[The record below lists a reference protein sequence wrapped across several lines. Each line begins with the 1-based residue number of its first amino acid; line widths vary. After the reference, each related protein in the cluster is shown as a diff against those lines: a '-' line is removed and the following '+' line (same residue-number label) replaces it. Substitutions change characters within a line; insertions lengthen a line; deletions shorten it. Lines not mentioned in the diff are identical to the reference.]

1 MKSNKQYINLN
12 TINSQYYEMACEYM
26 AKTELYDRSLTN
38 CRSPWDKTEAFLDN
52 PRVKKLSNEYAAQL
66 RKYYSKICGGTW
78 QFIHNEI
85 HKHTEYTA
93 QMWIDEYY
101 RLREEVEDGNNT

>member
-38 CRSPWDKTEAFLDN
+38 CRSPWDKTEAFLNN
-52 PRVKKLSNEYAAQL
+52 PHVKRLSNEYAAQL

-85 HKHTEYTA
+85 HKHTKYSA
-93 QMWIDEYY
+93 QMWINEWNRIRAEEGLLDE
-101 RLREEVEDGNNT
+101 T

>member
-1 MKSNKQYINLN
+1 MGM
-12 TINSQYYEMACEYM
+12 TINEIYLMACEYM
-26 AKTELYDRSLTN
+26 AKTELYDRSLTY

-52 PRVKKLSNEYAAQL
+52 PHVRRLSNEYAAQL
-66 RKYYSKICGGTW
+66 RKYYSEICGGTW

-85 HKHTEYTA
+85 HKHTKYSA

-101 RLREEVEDGNNT
+101 RLREVLKDGNDT

>member
-1 MKSNKQYINLN
+1 MGMSIDEIYL
-12 TINSQYYEMACEYM
+12 MACEYM

-38 CRSPWDKTEAFLDN
+38 CRSPYDETEAFIDCN
-52 PRVKKLSNEYAAQL
+52 PRVRKFSNEYAAQL
-66 RKYYSKICGGTW
+66 RRYYNEQCGGTW

-85 HKHTEYTA
+85 HKHTKYTA

-101 RLREEVEDGNNT
+101 RLKEVLEDGNDD

>member
-1 MKSNKQYINLN
+1 MRCAIGM
-12 TINSQYYEMACEYM
+12 TIDEYYFYACEYM

-52 PRVKKLSNEYAAQL
+52 PRVKRLSNEYAAQL
-66 RKYYSKICGGTW
+66 RRYYSEICGGTW

-85 HKHTEYTA
+85 HKHTNYSA
-93 QMWIDEYY
+93 QMWVNEYY
-101 RLREEVEDGNNT
+101 RLKEVLENGKNDRC